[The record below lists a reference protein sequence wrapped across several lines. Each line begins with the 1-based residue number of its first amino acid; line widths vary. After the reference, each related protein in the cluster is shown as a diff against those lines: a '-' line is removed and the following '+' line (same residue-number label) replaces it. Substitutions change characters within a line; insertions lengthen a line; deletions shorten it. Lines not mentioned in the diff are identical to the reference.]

1 MRLRFLIGAAI
12 GAGVVA
18 ACVPGPFERRS
29 PYDLNSSLT
38 GRLEVLT
45 DTVSELGEI
54 AAVRLI
60 TEPAIDVDALPPT
73 WVSDRSDILFPLEG
87 GQFQLTSVP
96 AVPTPVTVR
105 AIYPSFS
112 ASAVIV
118 AGRP

>member
-1 MRLRFLIGAAI
+1 MVV
-12 GAGVVA
+12 GVIA
-18 ACVPGPFERRS
+18 SCVPGPFERLS
-29 PYDLNSSLT
+29 PYDPNSTIT
-38 GRLEVLT
+38 GHLEVLT
-45 DTVSELGEI
+45 DTVSELMEI
-54 AAVRLI
+54 AAVRLV

-73 WVSDRSDILFPLEG
+73 WISERSEILAPLSG
-87 GQFQLTSVP
+87 GRYRLISIP